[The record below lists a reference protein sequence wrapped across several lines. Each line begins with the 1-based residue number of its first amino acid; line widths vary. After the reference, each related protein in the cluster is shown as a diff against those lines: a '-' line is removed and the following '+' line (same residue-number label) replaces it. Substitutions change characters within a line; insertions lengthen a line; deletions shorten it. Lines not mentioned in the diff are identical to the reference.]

1 VPRPLSKQQVR
12 QASPDPTAA
21 DRVLCAAIAKGDVD
35 QVRRLLKR
43 KADPSSVNHWGEPAI
58 LLAAKSG
65 NAAIARALLDAGAD
79 IDDHFQNER
88 AISYAV
94 ARNHVDVVRLLL
106 EEGASTEDA
115 GKFGLVSIAADH
127 GAWDVLR
134 LLLSA
139 GGDINAC
146 GRKGHS
152 ALQAAAGQGLM
163 EIVRE
168 LLAAGADVKARG
180 NRDAVRD
187 AVANGH
193 EAVAMELIIAG
204 AMPRVPGKHRI
215 LAVAAGAGLARVV
228 EALLGAEADPNFKE
242 TGLAEDATALIAAA
256 VGGHLG
262 VVKML
267 IAAGANVA
275 ARDAKGRTALDRVE
289 EVKPVNQKEIVAAL
303 KEAGAG
309 KNGPRART
317 RRADQRGLR
326 SVASKKNSG
335 RRSGH

>member
-1 VPRPLSKQQVR
+1 MPRPPSKQQVR
-12 QASPDPTAA
+12 RASPDPTAA
-21 DRVLCAAIAKGDVD
+21 DRVLCAAIAKGDMD

-58 LLAAKSG
+58 LLAAKAG
-65 NAAIARALLDAGAD
+65 NAAIAKALLDAGAD

-106 EEGASTEDA
+106 DEGASTEDA
-115 GKFGLVSIAADH
+115 GQFGLVSIAADH

-134 LLLSA
+134 LLLGA
-139 GGDINAC
+139 GGDVNAC

-152 ALQAAAGQGLM
+152 ALQAAGGQGSM

-193 EAVAMELIIAG
+193 EAVAMELIEAG
-204 AMPRVPGKHRI
+204 AMPRVPAKHQI
-215 LAVAAGAGLARVV
+215 LAEGAGAGLARVV
-228 EALLGAEADPNFKE
+228 EALLAAEADPNFKE
-242 TGLAEDATALIAAA
+242 TGLAEDATALMAAA
-256 VGGHLG
+256 ASGHLG

-267 IAAGANVA
+267 LAAGANVT
-275 ARDAKGRTALDRVE
+275 ARDAKGRTALERVE
-289 EVKPVNQKEIVAAL
+289 EAKPVYQKEIVAVL
-303 KEAGAG
+303 KAAGAG
-309 KNGPRART
+309 EKT
-317 RRADQRGLR
+317 SKVRG
-326 SVASKKNSG
+326 AKG
-335 RRSGH
+335 RKAGKR